1 MPVLRQGVDTGS
13 GQLQIGGTNYMV
25 GTAAPQVNEV
35 QPKVDSRG
43 AAIQSF
49 LGNFLDTFTPAIQ
62 QGQQRAA
69 AQGQIDASADPD
81 ALKNSDSAA
90 DKQNIFMRDA
100 YQRGYLGAAI
110 QQSVTDFQ
118 AGINTRAQ
126 QAGLNGISDEE
137 FLQTERQQNAQ
148 LMQSLAGYLPH
159 AAPETVAAVAS
170 SLDNTRTSALN
181 LLRKTRLGQAKVN
194 NNRTVEQGGFQAT
207 QSFSDSMAA
216 GNNFDQ
222 SWHYLED
229 QANMIGSNAL
239 MDEKEKKQQLH
250 NLFLT
255 VAQNTNDPDVINQLA
270 GKAAGI
276 MGVTDPSLTSA
287 LHSEWN
293 RAGTQQAG
301 ATLMDLQN
309 RFDNIGT
316 MPAYQQQEAKGN
328 FEHALIDAQTSGRI
342 STGQMMEFYNKLHKQ
357 QTPKLQMTG
366 MVSAVASQGG
376 GLSVEAL
383 HAAAP
388 GVTREQIHSAIT
400 ESFPDTIEGNTKMLA
415 AGAQGNDPWVIKTAL
430 GRVGTQMTD
439 QLETLSTVMK
449 PVTDENG
456 NTSYQIPQAVQ
467 QNVVGF
473 MGMYQASDDITK
485 QTLMNTLPQDWQGV
499 IKSAIEQDPTNVN
512 NNVLDTIK
520 RVASE
525 RASGMY
531 KDVPTQPT
539 EKMLNTDAALAWYQ
553 RVGGF
558 FYETDSMESQRAA
571 MRQQLVTEFNRLS
584 DADRG
589 LLSGKSE
596 ETINKM
602 LVGNIQARTVPVQIG
617 RLNANVTLP
626 AGTSLDSY
634 ASAAGVDASTYS
646 KAFQNVADSV
656 FKAQGINVD
665 NMASVRIEPNTGGAQ
680 SKDFT
685 LSVVTKGQN
694 GLYTTSRIAMPA
706 SSINRRAQSDYA
718 AMVDQQRA
726 DGSQKAGTQI
736 ATFMDHSRGG
746 YQTMEI
752 SGTNNVG
759 LSPTVFNSVLS
770 NTVRYEGFKAVK
782 SNGSVGYGHHDA
794 SGDTIPDRMTPQEA
808 LQDLKNLYEKRY
820 IPMTKSYMK
829 DAGISGD
836 TAITLLADLA
846 YQRPADAKALATAMG
861 QFKRGEIS
869 PYELSKV
876 LPSLPSYKDAGGT
889 EKTVRNMDRANALLR
904 WSNFEGNPRVNN
916 W

>member
-25 GTAAPQVNEV
+25 GAAAPQVNEV
-35 QPKVDSRG
+35 QPKQDTRG
-43 AAIQSF
+43 QAIQSF

-90 DKQNIFMRDA
+90 DKQNIFMREA
-100 YQRGYLGAAI
+100 YQKGYLGAAI
-110 QQSVTDFQ
+110 QQSVNDFQ

-126 QAGLNGISDEE
+126 QAGLNGVSDEE
-137 FLQTERQQNAQ
+137 FMQNERQQNAQ
-148 LMQSLAGYLPH
+148 LMQSLSNYLPH
-159 AAPETVAAVAS
+159 AAPETVSAVAS
-170 SLDNTRTSALN
+170 SLDNTRNSALN
-181 LLRKTRLGQAKVN
+181 MLRKTRMGQAKVN
-194 NNRTVEQGGFQAT
+194 NNRTVEQGGFQAI
-207 QSFSDSMAA
+207 QSFSDSMSA

-229 QANMIGSNAL
+229 QAKMIGSNAI
-239 MDEKEKKQQLH
+239 MDEKEKKEQLH

-255 VAQNTNDPDVINQLA
+255 VAQGTNDPDVINQLA

-309 RFDNIGT
+309 RYDNIGT
-316 MPAYQQQEAKGN
+316 LPAYQQADAKGN

-342 STGQMMEFYNKLHKQ
+342 STGQMMEFYNKVHKE
-357 QTPKLQMTG
+357 QTPKLQMQG
-366 MVSAVASQGG
+366 MVSAVSGQGG

-388 GVTREQIHSAIT
+388 GVTRDQIHSAIT
-400 ESFPDTIEGNTKMLA
+400 EAFPDTIEGNTKMLA

-430 GRVGTQMTD
+430 SRVGSQMTD

-456 NTSYQIPQAVQ
+456 NTSFQIPQAVQ

-473 MGMYQASDDITK
+473 MAMYQSSDDITK

-520 RVASE
+520 RVSSE
-525 RASGMY
+525 KASGMY
-531 KDVPTQPT
+531 KDVSATPTD
-539 EKMLNTDAALAWYQ
+539 KMLNTDSALRWYQ
-553 RVGGF
+553 RINPVT
-558 FYETDSMESQRAA
+558 TDSEESQRAA
-571 MRQQLVTEFNRLS
+571 MNQQLQAEYNRIYNT
-584 DADRG
+584 DKG
-589 LLSGKSE
+589 LLTGKSAD
-596 ETINKM
+596 TINKM
-602 LVGNIQARTVPVQIG
+602 LVGNIQARTVPVSIG
-617 RLNANVTLP
+617 RFAANVTLP
-626 AGTSLDSY
+626 AGTTLDSY
-634 ASAAGVDASTYS
+634 AAAAGVDANTYQKS
-646 KAFQNVADSV
+646 FQTVADSV

-665 NMASVRIEPNTGGAQ
+665 NMDSVRIEPNTGGAQ

-694 GLYTTSRIAMPA
+694 GLYTTTRIAMPNSTIA
-706 SSINRRAQSDYA
+706 RNAQSQYA
-718 AMVDQQRA
+718 AMIDQQRA

-746 YQTMEI
+746 YQTMEV
-752 SGTNNVG
+752 SGTNSTG
-759 LSPTVFNSVLS
+759 LAPTVFNNILS
-770 NTVRYEGFKAVK
+770 NTMRYEGFKSTK
-782 SNGSVGYGHHDA
+782 SNGSVGYGWHEA
-794 SGDTIPDRMTPQEA
+794 SGDNVPDRLTPQEG
-808 LQDLKNLYEKRY
+808 QQKLKELYENRY
-820 IPMTKSYMK
+820 IPMTRGYMK

-836 TAITLLADLA
+836 TATSILADLA
-846 YQRPADAKALATAMG
+846 YQRPADSKALATAMG

-876 LPSLPSYKDAGGT
+876 LPSLPSFKDAGGT
-889 EKTVRNMDRANALLR
+889 AQSTRNRERAEALLR

>member
-25 GTAAPQVNEV
+25 GAAAPQVKEV
-35 QPKVDSRG
+35 QPKQDTRG
-43 AAIQSF
+43 QVIQNF
-49 LGNFLDTFTPAIQ
+49 LGNLLDTFTPALQ

-69 AQGQIDASADPD
+69 AQGQIDASADPN

-90 DKQNIFMRDA
+90 DKQNIFMREA
-100 YQRGYLGAAI
+100 YQKGYLGAAI
-110 QQSVTDFQ
+110 QQSVNDFQ
-118 AGINTRAQ
+118 AGISTRAQ
-126 QAGLNGISDEE
+126 QAGLNGMSDEE
-137 FLQTERQQNAQ
+137 FMQNERQQNAQ
-148 LMQSLAGYLPH
+148 LMQSLSNFLPH
-159 AAPETVAAVAS
+159 AAPETVSAVAS
-170 SLDNTRTSALN
+170 SLDNTRNSALN
-181 LLRKTRLGQAKVN
+181 MLRKTRMGQAKVN
-194 NNRTVEQGGFQAT
+194 NNRTVEQGGFQAV

-216 GNNFDQ
+216 GNNFEQ

-229 QANMIGSNAL
+229 QAKMIGSNAI
-239 MDEKEKKQQLH
+239 MDEKEKKGQLH

-270 GKAAGI
+270 GRAAGI

-309 RFDNIGT
+309 RYDSIGT
-316 MPAYQQQEAKGN
+316 LPAYQQADAKGN
-328 FEHALIDAQTSGRI
+328 FEHALIAAQTSGRI
-342 STGQMMEFYNKLHKQ
+342 STGQMMEFYNKVHKE
-357 QTPKLQMTG
+357 QTPKLQMQG
-366 MVSAVASQGG
+366 MVSAVSSQGG

-388 GVTREQIHSAIT
+388 GVTRDQIHSAIA
-400 ESFPDTIEGNTKMLA
+400 EAFPNTIEGNIKMLA
-415 AGAQGNDPWVIKTAL
+415 SGAQGNDPWVIKTAL
-430 GRVGTQMTD
+430 SRVGSQMTD

-456 NTSYQIPQAVQ
+456 NTSFQIPQAVQ

-473 MGMYQASDDITK
+473 MAMYQSSDDITK

-525 RASGMY
+525 KASGMY
-531 KDVPTQPT
+531 KDVSATPTD
-539 EKMLNTDAALAWYQ
+539 KMLSTDSALRWYQ
-553 RVGGF
+553 RINPVTTAS
-558 FYETDSMESQRAA
+558 EESQRAA
-571 MRQQLVTEFNRLS
+571 MNQQLQAEYNRIYNT
-584 DADRG
+584 DKG
-589 LLSGKSE
+589 LLTGKSAD
-596 ETINKM
+596 TINKM
-602 LVGNIQARTVPVQIG
+602 LVGNIQARTVPVSIG
-617 RLNANVTLP
+617 RFAANVTLP
-626 AGTSLDSY
+626 AGTTLDSY
-634 ASAAGVDASTYS
+634 AAAAGVDANTYQKS
-646 KAFQNVADSV
+646 FQMVADSV

-665 NMASVRIEPNTGGAQ
+665 NMDSVRIEPNTGGAQ

-694 GLYTTSRIAMPA
+694 GLYTTTRIAMPN
-706 SSINRRAQSDYA
+706 SIIARNAQSQYA
-718 AMVDQQRA
+718 AMIDQQRA
-726 DGSQKAGTQI
+726 DGTQKAGTQI
-736 ATFMDHSRGG
+736 ATFMDHSRGS
-746 YQTMEI
+746 YQTMEVAGPN
-752 SGTNNVG
+752 SVG
-759 LSPTVFNSVLS
+759 LSPTVFNNILS
-770 NTVRYEGFKAVK
+770 NTMRYEGFKGTK
-782 SNGSVGYGHHDA
+782 SNGSVGYGWHDA
-794 SGDTIPDRMTPQEA
+794 SGDNVPDKMTPQEG
-808 LQDLKNLYEKRY
+808 QQKLKELYENRY
-820 IPMTKSYMK
+820 IPMTRGYMK

-836 TAITLLADLA
+836 TATSILADLA

-889 EKTVRNMDRANALLR
+889 AKSPRNREREEAILR

>member
-49 LGNFLDTFTPAIQ
+49 LGNFLDTFTPTIQ

-126 QAGLNGISDEE
+126 QAGLNGVSDEE

-194 NNRTVEQGGFQAT
+194 NNRTVEQGGFQAI

-229 QANMIGSNAL
+229 QANMIGSNAI

-309 RFDNIGT
+309 RYDNIGT

-525 RASGMY
+525 KASGMY
-531 KDVPTQPT
+531 KDVSATPTD
-539 EKMLNTDAALAWYQ
+539 KMLNTDAALRWYQ
-553 RVGGF
+553 RINPIT
-558 FYETDSMESQRAA
+558 TDSEESQRAA
-571 MRQQLVTEFNRLS
+571 MNQQLQAEYNRIYNT
-584 DADRG
+584 DKG
-589 LLSGKSE
+589 LLTGKSAD
-596 ETINKM
+596 TINKM
-602 LVGNIQARTVPVQIG
+602 LVGNIQARTVPVSIG
-617 RLNANVTLP
+617 RFAANVTLP

-634 ASAAGVDASTYS
+634 ASAAGVDANTYS

-665 NMASVRIEPNTGGAQ
+665 NMDSVRIEPNTGGAQ

-694 GLYTTSRIAMPA
+694 GLYTTTRIAMPA

-718 AMVDQQRA
+718 ALVDQQRA

-736 ATFMDHSRGG
+736 ATFMDHTRGG
-746 YQTMEI
+746 YQTMEV
-752 SGTNNVG
+752 SGTNNSG
-759 LSPTVFNSVLS
+759 LSPTVFNSIMS
-770 NTVRYEGFKAVK
+770 NTMRYEGFKATK
-782 SNGSVGYGHHDA
+782 SNGSVGYGWHEA
-794 SGDTIPDRMTPQEA
+794 SGDSVPDNLTPQQA
-808 LQDLKNLYEKRY
+808 QMHLKDLYEKRY
-820 IPMTKSYMK
+820 IPMTKGYMK

-836 TAITLLADLA
+836 TATSLLADLA

-889 EKTVRNMDRANALLR
+889 EKTARNMDRANALLR

>member
-13 GQLQIGGTNYMV
+13 AQLQIGGTNYMV

-69 AQGQIDASADPD
+69 AQGQIDASADPN

-194 NNRTVEQGGFQAT
+194 NNRTVEQGGFQAI
-207 QSFSDSMAA
+207 QSFNDSMAA

-229 QANMIGSNAL
+229 QANMIGSNAI

-255 VAQNTNDPDVINQLA
+255 VAQGINDPDVINQLA

-309 RFDNIGT
+309 RYDNIGT
-316 MPAYQQQEAKGN
+316 LPAYQQQEAKGN

-366 MVSAVASQGG
+366 MVSAVAAQGG

-473 MGMYQASDDITK
+473 MGMYQASDDITR

-525 RASGMY
+525 KASGMY
-531 KDVPTQPT
+531 KDVSAVPT
-539 EKMLNTDAALAWYQ
+539 EKMLDTGAAVRWYEKLNPFN
-553 RVGGF
+553 G
-558 FYETDSMESQRAA
+558 ESNDSKRAA
-571 MRQQLVTEFNRLS
+571 MNQQLLAEYNRIYNT
-584 DADRG
+584 DKG
-589 LLSGKSE
+589 LLSGKSAD
-596 ETINKM
+596 TINKM
-602 LVGNIQARTVPVQIG
+602 LVGNIQARTVPVSIG
-617 RLNANVTLP
+617 RFAANVTLP

-634 ASAAGVDASTYS
+634 ASAAGVDANTYS

-665 NMASVRIEPNTGGAQ
+665 NMDSVRIEPNTGGAQ

-694 GLYTTSRIAMPA
+694 GLYTTTRIAMPA

-736 ATFMDHSRGG
+736 ATFMDHTRGG
-746 YQTMEI
+746 YQTMEV
-752 SGTNNVG
+752 SGTNNSG
-759 LSPTVFNSVLS
+759 LSPTVFNSILS
-770 NTVRYEGFKAVK
+770 NTMRYEGFKATK
-782 SNGSVGYGHHDA
+782 SNGSVGYGWHEA
-794 SGDTIPDRMTPQEA
+794 SGDNVPDSLTPQQA
-808 LQDLKNLYEKRY
+808 QMHLKELYEKRY
-820 IPMTKSYMK
+820 IPMTKGYMK

-836 TAITLLADLA
+836 TATSLLADLA

-889 EKTVRNMDRANALLR
+889 EKTARNMDRANALLR

-916 W
+916 Y

>member
-25 GTAAPQVNEV
+25 GTAAPQVKDV

-43 AAIQSF
+43 MAIQSF
-49 LGNFLDTFTPAIQ
+49 LGNFLNTFTPAIQ
-62 QGQQRAA
+62 EGQQRAS

-81 ALKNSDSAA
+81 ALKNADSAA
-90 DKQNIFMRDA
+90 DNQNIFMRDA
-100 YQRGYLGAAI
+100 YQKGYLGAAI

-118 AGINTRAQ
+118 AGITSRAQ
-126 QAGLNGISDEE
+126 QAGLSGVSDEA
-137 FLQTERQQNAQ
+137 FIQNERQQNAQ
-148 LMQSLAGYLPH
+148 LMQSLSGYLPH

-170 SLDNTRTSALN
+170 SLDNTRNSALN

-194 NNRTVEQGGFQAT
+194 NNRTVEQGGFQAI
-207 QSFSDSMAA
+207 QGFSDSMAA

-229 QANMIGSNAL
+229 QAKMIGSNPI
-239 MDEKEKKQQLH
+239 MDEKEKKNQLH

-270 GKAAGI
+270 GKASGI

-309 RFDNIGT
+309 RYDNIGT
-316 MPAYQQQEAKGN
+316 LPAYQQTEAKGN
-328 FEHALIDAQTSGRI
+328 FEHALIDAQSSGRI
-342 STGQMMEFYNKLHKQ
+342 STGQMMEFYNKVHKQ
-357 QTPKLQMTG
+357 QTPKLQMQG
-366 MVSAVASQGG
+366 MVTAVANQGG

-383 HAAAP
+383 HSASP

-400 ESFPDTIEGNTKMLA
+400 EAFPDTIEGNTKMLA
-415 AGAQGNDPWVIKTAL
+415 AGAQGNDSWLIKTAL

-439 QLETLSTVMK
+439 QLETLSSQMK

-456 NTSYQIPQAVQ
+456 QVTYQIPQSVQ

-473 MGMYQASDDITK
+473 MAMYQASDDITK
-485 QTLMNTLPQDWQGV
+485 QTLMNTLPTDWQGV
-499 IKSAIEQDPTNVN
+499 LKSSIEQDPTNVN

-520 RVASE
+520 RVATE
-525 RASGMY
+525 KASGMY
-531 KDVPTQPT
+531 KDVQAAPSA
-539 EKMLNTDAALAWYQ
+539 KMLNTDSALRWYQ
-553 RVGGF
+553 RINPLT
-558 FYETDSMESQRAA
+558 TDSEESQRAS
-571 MRQQLVTEFNRLS
+571 MNQQLQAEYNRIYNT
-584 DADRG
+584 DKG
-589 LLSGKSE
+589 LLSGKSPD
-596 ETINKM
+596 TINKM
-602 LVGNIQARTVPVQIG
+602 LVGSIQARTVPVTVG
-617 RLNANVTLP
+617 RFNANVTLP

-634 ASAAGVDASTYS
+634 ASAAGVDTNTYQ

-656 FKAQGINVD
+656 FKAQGINTD
-665 NMASVRIEPNTGGAQ
+665 NMDSVRIEPNTGGAQ

-685 LSVVTKGQN
+685 LSVVTKQPS
-694 GLYTTSRIAMPA
+694 GLYTTTRIALPS
-706 SSINRRAQSDYA
+706 SSINRSAQSEYA
-718 AMVDQQRA
+718 ALVDKQRA

-736 ATFMDHSRGG
+736 STFMDHSSGG
-746 YQTMEI
+746 YRTMEV
-752 SGTNNVG
+752 SGTNNSG
-759 LSPTVFNSVLS
+759 LSPTVFNGILS
-770 NTVRYEGFKAVK
+770 NTMRYEGFKSTK
-782 SNGSVGYGHHDA
+782 SNGSVGYGWHEA
-794 SGDTIPDRMTPQEA
+794 SGDSVPDNLTPQQA
-808 LQDLKNLYEKRY
+808 QQKLKELYETRY
-820 IPMTKSYMK
+820 IPMTRGYMK

-836 TAITLLADLA
+836 NATSILADLT

-889 EKTVRNMDRANALLR
+889 EKSVRNMDRANALLR
-904 WSNFEGNPRVNN
+904 WSNFEGNPRVGN